1 MEKYY
6 KKWFKILNIP
16 AAILFVVVIL
26 VPFIMGVAYS
36 FTAWRGSY
44 FKGSEHWYGALVG
57 FKNYIKVFHS
67 QKFITSFIYTIKFTI
82 VAVVVKNII
91 SLGMALMV
99 RKVGKGKGFFRTVFF
114 FPNLLGGLA
123 MGFIWSFI
131 FQNVYSLMLFGE
143 DSPIHIPFLCDML
156 QDPNKAVFAMAIMA
170 TWQTAGYLML
180 IYLNGLN
187 NIPEDLYEAASIDGA
202 TAWQKFRHI
211 TVPMLMPAFTIVF
224 FLTLSSSFKM
234 LDENLA
240 LTGGDFGTRMLSL
253 QILLTT
259 RENTPPNYGM
269 AQAQAV
275 IFFIL
280 IAVVSIVL
288 LLLRE
293 RRLRHNDCKQKNKT
307 GRNVCNSDSSEYL
320 YVIPNLLFDR
330 ELIQE
335 SERNCRISNL
345 RSVFF

>member
-16 AAILFVVVIL
+16 AVILFVVVIL
-26 VPFIMGVAYS
+26 APFIMGVAYS

-67 QKFITSFIYTIKFTI
+67 QKFITAFIYTIKFTLA
-82 VAVVVKNII
+82 AVVIKNIV

-187 NIPEDLYEAASIDGA
+187 NIPEDLYEAASLDGA

-211 TVPMLMPAFTIVF
+211 TVPMLMPAFTVVF
-224 FLTLSSSFKM
+224 FLTLSGSFKM

-280 IAVVSIVL
+280 IAVVSIV
-288 LLLRE
+288 
-293 RRLRHNDCKQKNKT
+293 Q
-307 GRNVCNSDSSEYL
+307 
-320 YVIPNLLFDR
+320 VIITKR
-330 ELIQE
+330 KEIE
-335 SERNCRISNL
+335 A
-345 RSVFF
+345 

>member
-82 VAVVVKNII
+82 VAVVVKNIV

-131 FQNVYSLMLFGE
+131 FQNVFSLMLFGE

-280 IAVVSIVL
+280 IAVVSIV
-288 LLLRE
+288 
-293 RRLRHNDCKQKNKT
+293 Q
-307 GRNVCNSDSSEYL
+307 
-320 YVIPNLLFDR
+320 VIVTKR
-330 ELIQE
+330 KEIE
-335 SERNCRISNL
+335 A
-345 RSVFF
+345 

>member
-1 MEKYY
+1 MVQDTEY
-6 KKWFKILNIP
+6 P
-16 AAILFVVVIL
+16 AIILFVVVIL

-67 QKFITSFIYTIKFTI
+67 QKFITSFIYTIKFTV
-82 VAVVVKNII
+82 VAVVIKNIV

-280 IAVVSIVL
+280 IATVSII
-288 LLLRE
+288 
-293 RRLRHNDCKQKNKT
+293 Q
-307 GRNVCNSDSSEYL
+307 
-320 YVIPNLLFDR
+320 VIVTKR
-330 ELIQE
+330 KEIE
-335 SERNCRISNL
+335 A
-345 RSVFF
+345 

>member
-26 VPFIMGVAYS
+26 VPFIMGMAYS

-82 VAVVVKNII
+82 VAVVVKNIV

-211 TVPMLMPAFTIVF
+211 TVPMLMSAFTIVF

-280 IAVVSIVL
+280 IAVVSIV
-288 LLLRE
+288 
-293 RRLRHNDCKQKNKT
+293 Q
-307 GRNVCNSDSSEYL
+307 
-320 YVIPNLLFDR
+320 VIVTKR
-330 ELIQE
+330 KEIE
-335 SERNCRISNL
+335 A
-345 RSVFF
+345 

>member
-16 AAILFVVVIL
+16 AIILFVVVIL

-67 QKFITSFIYTIKFTI
+67 QKFITSFVYTIKFTV
-82 VAVVVKNII
+82 VAVVIKNIV

-259 RENTPPNYGM
+259 RENTLPNYGM

-280 IAVVSIVL
+280 IATVSII
-288 LLLRE
+288 
-293 RRLRHNDCKQKNKT
+293 Q
-307 GRNVCNSDSSEYL
+307 
-320 YVIPNLLFDR
+320 VIVTKR
-330 ELIQE
+330 KEIE
-335 SERNCRISNL
+335 A
-345 RSVFF
+345 

>member
-16 AAILFVVVIL
+16 AVILFVVVIL
-26 VPFIMGVAYS
+26 APFIMGVAYS

-57 FKNYIKVFHS
+57 FKNYLKVFHS
-67 QKFITSFIYTIKFTI
+67 QKFITSFIYTIKFTV
-82 VAVVVKNII
+82 VAVVVKNIV

-143 DSPIHIPFLCDML
+143 DSPIHIPFLCNML

-187 NIPEDLYEAASIDGA
+187 NIPEDLYEAASLDGA

-211 TVPMLMPAFTIVF
+211 TVPMLMPAFTVVF
-224 FLTLSSSFKM
+224 FLTLSGSFKM

-280 IAVVSIVL
+280 VAVVSIV
-288 LLLRE
+288 
-293 RRLRHNDCKQKNKT
+293 Q
-307 GRNVCNSDSSEYL
+307 
-320 YVIPNLLFDR
+320 VIITKR
-330 ELIQE
+330 KEIE
-335 SERNCRISNL
+335 A
-345 RSVFF
+345 

>member
-26 VPFIMGVAYS
+26 VPFIMGMAYS

-82 VAVVVKNII
+82 VAVVVKNIV

-180 IYLNGLN
+180 IYLNGIN

-280 IAVVSIVL
+280 IAVVSIV
-288 LLLRE
+288 
-293 RRLRHNDCKQKNKT
+293 Q
-307 GRNVCNSDSSEYL
+307 
-320 YVIPNLLFDR
+320 VIVTKR
-330 ELIQE
+330 KEIE
-335 SERNCRISNL
+335 A
-345 RSVFF
+345 

>member
-26 VPFIMGVAYS
+26 VPFIMGMAYS

-67 QKFITSFIYTIKFTI
+67 QKFIISFIYTIKFTI
-82 VAVVVKNII
+82 VAVVVKNIV

-280 IAVVSIVL
+280 IAVVSIV
-288 LLLRE
+288 
-293 RRLRHNDCKQKNKT
+293 Q
-307 GRNVCNSDSSEYL
+307 
-320 YVIPNLLFDR
+320 VIVTKR
-330 ELIQE
+330 KEIE
-335 SERNCRISNL
+335 A
-345 RSVFF
+345 

>member
-26 VPFIMGVAYS
+26 APFIMCVAYS

-82 VAVVVKNII
+82 VAVVVKNIV

-280 IAVVSIVL
+280 IAVVSIV
-288 LLLRE
+288 
-293 RRLRHNDCKQKNKT
+293 Q
-307 GRNVCNSDSSEYL
+307 
-320 YVIPNLLFDR
+320 VIVTKR
-330 ELIQE
+330 KEIE
-335 SERNCRISNL
+335 A
-345 RSVFF
+345 

>member
-26 VPFIMGVAYS
+26 VPFIMGMAYS

-82 VAVVVKNII
+82 VAVVAKNIV

-280 IAVVSIVL
+280 IAVESIV
-288 LLLRE
+288 
-293 RRLRHNDCKQKNKT
+293 Q
-307 GRNVCNSDSSEYL
+307 
-320 YVIPNLLFDR
+320 VIVTKR
-330 ELIQE
+330 KEIE
-335 SERNCRISNL
+335 A
-345 RSVFF
+345 

>member
-16 AAILFVVVIL
+16 AVILFVVVIL
-26 VPFIMGVAYS
+26 APFIMGMAYS

-67 QKFITSFIYTIKFTI
+67 QKFITSFIYTIKFTV
-82 VAVVVKNII
+82 VAVVIKNIV

-280 IAVVSIVL
+280 IAVVSIV
-288 LLLRE
+288 
-293 RRLRHNDCKQKNKT
+293 Q
-307 GRNVCNSDSSEYL
+307 
-320 YVIPNLLFDR
+320 VIVTKR
-330 ELIQE
+330 KEIE
-335 SERNCRISNL
+335 A
-345 RSVFF
+345 

>member
-1 MEKYY
+1 METYY

-16 AAILFVVVIL
+16 AIILFVVVIL

-67 QKFITSFIYTIKFTI
+67 QKFITSFIYTIKFTV
-82 VAVVVKNII
+82 VAVVIKNIV

-280 IAVVSIVL
+280 IATVSII
-288 LLLRE
+288 
-293 RRLRHNDCKQKNKT
+293 Q
-307 GRNVCNSDSSEYL
+307 
-320 YVIPNLLFDR
+320 VIVTKR
-330 ELIQE
+330 KEIE
-335 SERNCRISNL
+335 A
-345 RSVFF
+345 

>member
-16 AAILFVVVIL
+16 AIILFVVVIL
-26 VPFIMGVAYS
+26 VPFVMGVAYS

-67 QKFITSFIYTIKFTI
+67 QKFITSFIYTVKFTV
-82 VAVVVKNII
+82 VAVVIKNIV

-280 IAVVSIVL
+280 IAVVSIV
-288 LLLRE
+288 
-293 RRLRHNDCKQKNKT
+293 Q
-307 GRNVCNSDSSEYL
+307 
-320 YVIPNLLFDR
+320 VIVTKR
-330 ELIQE
+330 KEIE
-335 SERNCRISNL
+335 A
-345 RSVFF
+345 

>member
-16 AAILFVVVIL
+16 AVILFVVVIL
-26 VPFIMGVAYS
+26 APFIMGVAYS

-57 FKNYIKVFHS
+57 FKNYLKVFHS
-67 QKFITSFIYTIKFTI
+67 QKFITSFIYTIKFTV
-82 VAVVVKNII
+82 VAVVVKNIV

-280 IAVVSIVL
+280 IAVVSIV
-288 LLLRE
+288 
-293 RRLRHNDCKQKNKT
+293 Q
-307 GRNVCNSDSSEYL
+307 
-320 YVIPNLLFDR
+320 VIVTKR
-330 ELIQE
+330 KEIE
-335 SERNCRISNL
+335 A
-345 RSVFF
+345 

>member
-16 AAILFVVVIL
+16 AVILFVVVIL
-26 VPFIMGVAYS
+26 APFIMGVAYS

-57 FKNYIKVFHS
+57 VKNYLKVFHS
-67 QKFITSFIYTIKFTI
+67 QKFITSFIYTIKFTV
-82 VAVVVKNII
+82 VAVVVKNIV

-123 MGFIWSFI
+123 MGFIWNFI

-187 NIPEDLYEAASIDGA
+187 NIPEDLYEAASLDGA

-211 TVPMLMPAFTIVF
+211 TVPMLMPAFTVVF
-224 FLTLSSSFKM
+224 FLTLSGSFKM

-280 IAVVSIVL
+280 IAVVSIV
-288 LLLRE
+288 
-293 RRLRHNDCKQKNKT
+293 Q
-307 GRNVCNSDSSEYL
+307 
-320 YVIPNLLFDR
+320 VIITKR
-330 ELIQE
+330 KEIE
-335 SERNCRISNL
+335 A
-345 RSVFF
+345 

>member
-114 FPNLLGGLA
+114 MPNLLGGLA

-280 IAVVSIVL
+280 IAVVSIV
-288 LLLRE
+288 
-293 RRLRHNDCKQKNKT
+293 Q
-307 GRNVCNSDSSEYL
+307 
-320 YVIPNLLFDR
+320 VIITKR
-330 ELIQE
+330 KEIE
-335 SERNCRISNL
+335 A
-345 RSVFF
+345 

>member
-26 VPFIMGVAYS
+26 VPFIMGMAYS

-82 VAVVVKNII
+82 VAVVVKNIV

-123 MGFIWSFI
+123 MVFIWSFI

-280 IAVVSIVL
+280 IAVVSIV
-288 LLLRE
+288 
-293 RRLRHNDCKQKNKT
+293 Q
-307 GRNVCNSDSSEYL
+307 
-320 YVIPNLLFDR
+320 VIVTKR
-330 ELIQE
+330 KEIE
-335 SERNCRISNL
+335 A
-345 RSVFF
+345 

>member
-67 QKFITSFIYTIKFTI
+67 QKFITSFIYTIKFTV
-82 VAVVVKNII
+82 VAVVIKNIV

-280 IAVVSIVL
+280 IAVVSIV
-288 LLLRE
+288 
-293 RRLRHNDCKQKNKT
+293 Q
-307 GRNVCNSDSSEYL
+307 
-320 YVIPNLLFDR
+320 VIVTKR
-330 ELIQE
+330 KEIE
-335 SERNCRISNL
+335 A
-345 RSVFF
+345 

>member
-240 LTGGDFGTRMLSL
+240 LTGEDFGTRMLSL

-280 IAVVSIVL
+280 IAVVSIV
-288 LLLRE
+288 
-293 RRLRHNDCKQKNKT
+293 Q
-307 GRNVCNSDSSEYL
+307 
-320 YVIPNLLFDR
+320 VIVTKR
-330 ELIQE
+330 KEIE
-335 SERNCRISNL
+335 A
-345 RSVFF
+345 

>member
-6 KKWFKILNIP
+6 KKWFKVLSLP
-16 AAILFVVVIL
+16 AVVLFVVVIL
-26 VPFIMGVAYS
+26 IPFMMGVAYS

-57 FKNYIKVFHS
+57 LDNYIKVFRS
-67 QKFITSFIYTIKFTI
+67 QKFIQAFIYTIKFTV
-82 VAVVVKNII
+82 VAVIVKNAV

-99 RKVGKGKGFFRTVFF
+99 RSIGKGKGLFRTIYF

-123 MGFIWSFI
+123 MGFVWSFI
-131 FQNVYSLMLFGE
+131 FQNIFSLILFGE
-143 DSPIHIPFLCDML
+143 ESLIHVPFLCDML
-156 QDPNKAVFAMAIMA
+156 QDSNKAIFAMALMA

-202 TAWQKFRHI
+202 TAFQRFRHI

-240 LTGGDFGTRMLSL
+240 LTSGDFGTRMLSL

-280 IAVVSIVL
+280 IAVVSIAQVMITK
-288 LLLRE
+288 RKE
-293 RRLRHNDCKQKNKT
+293 I
-307 GRNVCNSDSSEYL
+307 EA
-320 YVIPNLLFDR
+320 
-330 ELIQE
+330 
-335 SERNCRISNL
+335 
-345 RSVFF
+345 

>member
-16 AAILFVVVIL
+16 AIILFVVVIL

-67 QKFITSFIYTIKFTI
+67 QKFITSFIYTIKFTV
-82 VAVVVKNII
+82 VAVVIKNIV

-143 DSPIHIPFLCDML
+143 ESPIHIPFLCDML

-187 NIPEDLYEAASIDGA
+187 SIPEDLYEAASIDGA

-280 IAVVSIVL
+280 IATVSII
-288 LLLRE
+288 
-293 RRLRHNDCKQKNKT
+293 Q
-307 GRNVCNSDSSEYL
+307 
-320 YVIPNLLFDR
+320 VIVTKR
-330 ELIQE
+330 KEIE
-335 SERNCRISNL
+335 A
-345 RSVFF
+345 

>member
-16 AAILFVVVIL
+16 AVILFVVVIL
-26 VPFIMGVAYS
+26 APFIMGVAYS

-57 FKNYIKVFHS
+57 VKNYLKVFHS
-67 QKFITSFIYTIKFTI
+67 QKFITSFIYTIKFTV
-82 VAVVVKNII
+82 VAVVVKNIV

-187 NIPEDLYEAASIDGA
+187 NIPEDLYEAASLDGA

-211 TVPMLMPAFTIVF
+211 TVPMLMPAFTVVF
-224 FLTLSSSFKM
+224 FLTLSGSFKM

-280 IAVVSIVL
+280 IAVVSIV
-288 LLLRE
+288 
-293 RRLRHNDCKQKNKT
+293 Q
-307 GRNVCNSDSSEYL
+307 
-320 YVIPNLLFDR
+320 VIITKR
-330 ELIQE
+330 KEIE
-335 SERNCRISNL
+335 A
-345 RSVFF
+345 